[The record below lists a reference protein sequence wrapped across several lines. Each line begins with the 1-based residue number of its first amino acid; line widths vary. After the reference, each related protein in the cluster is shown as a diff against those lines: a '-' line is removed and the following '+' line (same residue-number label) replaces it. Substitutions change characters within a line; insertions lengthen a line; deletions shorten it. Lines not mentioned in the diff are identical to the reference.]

1 QLAYVIYTSG
11 STGRP
16 KGAAVRHAALSS
28 CMAWMQANYGLTAA
42 DTVLHKAPFGFDVSV
57 WEMFW
62 PLTTGVKLV
71 IANPGDH
78 RDPER
83 LVRLIQRHQVTTLNF
98 VPSMLQAFLGHEGIE
113 RSTRLRYIICGGE
126 AMPAAT
132 QSEALRRLKGASL
145 QNLYGPTETT
155 IHVTQWTCRDDG
167 SSQVPIGRPISETS
181 AWVLDGQLEPVA
193 LGVAGELYIGGGLLA
208 RGYLGRPGLT
218 AERFVAAADG
228 RRLYRTGDLVRW
240 NSEGQLDYLGRIDHQ
255 VKVRGFRIELGEIE
269 AQLLA
274 QAEVR
279 EAVVVAKEGAGGVRL
294 VGYVSAQAGQ
304 VLDVARL
311 RERLGAVLPDYM
323 VPGALVVL
331 EGLPL
336 NANGK
341 V

>member
-1 QLAYVIYTSG
+1 MAGGPRVLAPATVDVSGERATDPEVAVHGEQLAYVIYTSG

-145 QNLYGPTETT
+145 
-155 IHVTQWTCRDDG
+155 
-167 SSQVPIGRPISETS
+167 
-181 AWVLDGQLEPVA
+181 
-193 LGVAGELYIGGGLLA
+193 
-208 RGYLGRPGLT
+208 
-218 AERFVAAADG
+218 
-228 RRLYRTGDLVRW
+228 
-240 NSEGQLDYLGRIDHQ
+240 
-255 VKVRGFRIELGEIE
+255 
-269 AQLLA
+269 
-274 QAEVR
+274 
-279 EAVVVAKEGAGGVRL
+279 
-294 VGYVSAQAGQ
+294 
-304 VLDVARL
+304 
-311 RERLGAVLPDYM
+311 
-323 VPGALVVL
+323 
-331 EGLPL
+331 
-336 NANGK
+336 
-341 V
+341 